1 MDRIK
6 EEVVANLLDAAD
18 IVDIIGEDITLKKAG
33 VNYKGLC
40 PFHNDK
46 TPSLVVSPVKG
57 ICKCFACGKG
67 GNVLWYL
74 QEKNGWTFREACR
87 WLGKRY
93 NVEVPEAELTPEEQR
108 KNDDRDSARIVLQAA
123 AQRYEEHLAS
133 SSTALK
139 WLEGRKIKPET
150 INTFHIGYSY
160 EKSMLKGVL
169 EDGGYQLK
177 YMLMCDVVRESEDRK
192 GEYYDTFRKRVV
204 LPFFNRRGEAVGFA
218 GRDITDM
225 APAKYLNTK
234 ETLLFT
240 KGKNIWGL
248 YQAQREVRA
257 LDKVYIV
264 EGQFDVLS
272 LHQNGVKNV
281 VAGSG
286 TAFTAEQMKLLRDL
300 TLNVTFI
307 YDGDAAG
314 IHAAQKNLPDMVSA
328 GFHVTCVRLPE
339 GKDPDDMAKEL
350 GAGVKDWLEKEES
363 SYVKFLGDTSIK
375 AAASGHEKLEAVK
388 TIAAVVARETE
399 KIIRDEYITELVEVS
414 GYGREDVAA
423 LVDGAKVP
431 KRPSA
436 FEPGVYGMELID
448 GYIDKEEPTVEL
460 VGNFERWQTLVGEE
474 RPFLFYYGLPP
485 ESSLQELGQ
494 KFDHVIVHSPRME
507 CSVQKESDD
516 ILMMKA
522 LYQRHVAIDVVAE
535 GETRSFIYYYID
547 FYGDQI
553 AEAVGNIEVRNK
565 YIERC
570 AEVISWTS
578 SQEQTINLPDWA
590 NMLGLKAQQLKD
602 MLRPFLNQAKAKA
615 RVRTEGDEV
624 WSNLLTNNLDVVPGY
639 VEDNEEM
646 SSRFKRFWHFPLLNK
661 AGLPVAYV
669 FKDDKGSLHRVGD
682 FFLEPLF
689 HIYSD
694 RSEENLRVCRLNSMV
709 EKPTYIA
716 WPSKTFANLRTVVES
731 LINEGGYNFE
741 NGTAQDWARIWTY
754 MSHKFPKCNEI
765 KVYGQQ
771 KEGCWLFANAIY
783 HEVEGEW
790 RLEYADEL
798 GLMRHEDINLYSPS
812 FSKVN
817 KKMRDGDD
825 DNEQDKW
832 FVYTDTPVG
841 KRITFEH
848 WARLMN
854 EVYNVNDN
862 GKWAIIFAIMCA
874 FRSDI
879 HPIRRLFTSIFFLG
893 PTMSGK
899 TQVAISIRSL
909 FVKPEAPSFNLNFGS
924 DAAFFS
930 TLERFRDVPQVME
943 EYNDEKITD
952 NKFQG
957 LKSVTYDGDGKTKR
971 KDATSN
977 NIAVSKVYAPVV
989 LLGQESPQKD
999 DNALAN
1005 RVVLCNVPKRE
1016 HFDEHAQQ
1024 IFQELKD
1031 AEKDGLSYLLLDIL
1045 RLRPLFR
1052 KHFAPLLKETER
1064 DIQNAVEQTSDPNG
1078 DQARVITTVSMFAT
1092 TVRLLTQYAP
1102 QLPLPFTYDEF
1113 FRLAV
1118 EKVKW
1123 QVQMLMGS
1131 DKLATFFSIF
1141 STMLDDGDIRE
1152 GRDFVVKRGQKV
1164 TLKGG
1169 QTWVPPTA
1177 EGGVVLFN
1185 LTNIH
1190 SKYQKKLGAANHPL
1204 TLQTLTTNLT
1214 SHKGWIGTVGNWKF
1228 RWKEAVEVAVSDV
1241 MEQPEGTKPNM
1252 AVLRQMVDRTKQ
1264 TSAVVMNYDVVAAMY
1279 GIDLERGTV
1288 ATTPQSGV
1296 EDTGKQPEL
1305 LF

>member
-1 MDRIK
+1 MSRIPDN
-6 EEVVANLLDAAD
+6 VVATLLDTAN
-18 IVDIIGEDITLKKAG
+18 IVDVISDDITLKKAG

-40 PFHNDK
+40 PFHDDK
-46 TPSLVVSPVKG
+46 TPSFVVSPVKG
-57 ICKCFACGKG
+57 ICKCFSCGKG

-74 QEKNGWTFREACR
+74 QEKNGWTFQESCR
-87 WLGKRY
+87 YLGKKY
-93 NVEVPEAELTPEEQR
+93 GIEVPEEELTPEER
-108 KNDDRDSARIVLQAA
+108 MKNDDKESSRIVLNAVKEMYQ
-123 AQRYEEHLAS
+123 QNLAS
-133 SSTALK
+133 SSVALQFLAK
-139 WLEGRKIKPET
+139 RKINAET
-150 INTFHIGYSY
+150 MKTFCIGFSY
-160 EKSMLKGVL
+160 EKSWLQNALGEK
-169 EDGGYQLK
+169 GYQLK
-177 YMLMCDVVRESEDRK
+177 YMEMCDVVRESEEKK
-192 GEYYDTFRKRVV
+192 GEYYDTFRKRIM
-204 LPFFNRRGEAVGFA
+204 LPFLNRRGEVIGFT
-218 GRDITDM
+218 GRDITGT
-225 APAKYLNTK
+225 APAKYLNNKDTV
-234 ETLLFT
+234 LFN
-240 KGKNIWGL
+240 KGQNIWGL
-248 YQAQREVRA
+248 YQANRDIRS

-264 EGQFDVLS
+264 EGQFDVMS

-286 TAFTAEQMKLLRDL
+286 TAFTSEQIKLLRGV

-350 GAGVKDWLEKEES
+350 GEGIKGWLEKAEV
-363 SYVKFLGDTSIK
+363 SYVKFLGGISFSS
-375 AAASGHEKLEAVK
+375 AGSEYEKLDAVK
-388 TIAAVVARETE
+388 AIADVIARESE
-399 KIIRDEYITELVEVS
+399 NVIREGFITELVNLS
-414 GYGREDVAA
+414 GYNREDVTTF
-423 LVDGAKVP
+423 VDGAKVP
-431 KRPSA
+431 KRPESFA
-436 FEPGVYGMELID
+436 PGIYGMELID
-448 GYIDKEEPTVEL
+448 TYVDKDDPTVEL
-460 VGNFERWQTLVGEE
+460 VGNFERWQKLVGEE
-474 RPFLFYYGLPP
+474 RPFLFYYGLPT
-485 ESSLQELGQ
+485 ESYIQDLAQ
-494 KFDHVIVHSPRME
+494 KFDHIIVHSPNME
-507 CSVQKESDD
+507 CNVSKESDD

-522 LYQRHVAIDVVAE
+522 LYNRHVTLDVIADS
-535 GETRSFIYYYID
+535 ETKSFIYYYID
-547 FYGDQI
+547 FYGKAI
-553 AEAVGNIEVRNK
+553 ADAEGKIEVRNK

-578 SQEQTINLPDWA
+578 SQEQTINLSDWA
-590 NMLGLKAQQLKD
+590 SMLGLKPNQLKD
-602 MLRPFLNQAKAKA
+602 ILRPFLNLVKAKAK
-615 RVRTEGDEV
+615 VRTEGDEV
-624 WSNLLTNNLDVVPGY
+624 WSTLLTNNLDVVPGY
-639 VEDNEEM
+639 VQDNDEY

-661 AGLPVAYV
+661 AGQPVAYV

-694 RSEENLRVCRLNSMV
+694 RSEENVRVCRLYSMV

-741 NGTAQDWARIWTY
+741 NGTAQDWSRIWTY

-783 HEVEGEW
+783 HEVEGEYK
-790 RLEYADEL
+790 LEYADEL
-798 GLMRHEDINLYSPS
+798 GLMKHEDINLYSPS

-832 FVYTDTPVG
+832 FVYTDTPLNR
-841 KRITFEH
+841 RISFEH

-899 TQVAISIRSL
+899 TQIAISIRSL
-909 FVKPEAPSFNLNFGS
+909 FIKPEAPSFNLNFGS

-1045 RLRPLFR
+1045 QLRPLFR
-1052 KHFAPLLKETER
+1052 KHFATLLKETER

-1078 DQARVITTVSMFAT
+1078 DQARVITTVSMFAS
-1092 TVRLLTQYAP
+1092 TVKLLTLYAP
-1102 QLPLPFTYDEF
+1102 QMTLPFTYEEF
-1113 FRLAV
+1113 FNLAV

-1131 DKLATFFSIF
+1131 DKIATFFAIF
-1141 STMLDDGDIRE
+1141 SSMLDDGDIRE
-1152 GRDFVVKRGQKV
+1152 GRDFVIKRGQKV

-1169 QTWVPPTA
+1169 STWTPPNNDSA
-1177 EGGVVLFN
+1177 VIYFN

-1190 SKYQKKLGAANHPL
+1190 NKYQKKLGSANHPL

-1214 SHKGWIGTVGNWKF
+1214 SNKAWIGAVSNWKF
-1228 RWKEAVEVAVSDV
+1228 KWKEAVEVAVSDV
-1241 MEQPEGTKPNM
+1241 MDQPAGSKPNM
-1252 AVLRQMVDRTKQ
+1252 AVLRQMADKTKQ
-1264 TSAVVMNYDVVAAMY
+1264 TSAVVLNYDVIAALY
-1279 GIDLERGTV
+1279 GIDLERG
-1288 ATTPQSGV
+1288 ANEEESTPP
-1296 EDTGKQPEL
+1296 DDQPK
-1305 LF
+1305 FAF